1 MVDERDMMYG
11 GYYGGVP
18 GNMAYSNFGVQGMPG
33 SLMMNPNMQEM
44 QNVQPM
50 QNMGMIS
57 GLQSNNLYDL
67 NTRIS
72 SLESR
77 VKALEKKVNNYTS
90 QDDNSMYMI

>member
-1 MVDERDMMYG
+1 MTSERDMMYG

-18 GNMAYSNFGVQGMPG
+18 GNMAYGNFGMQGMPG
-33 SLMMNPNMQEM
+33 SLMMTPNMQEM
-44 QNVQPM
+44 QNVGIMPGM
-50 QNMGMIS
+50 QN
-57 GLQSNNLYDL
+57 NNLYDL